1 MKVDDSGALEA
12 YFDGELSQE
21 EAINFEKR
29 LQAEPELRQELELF
43 KRCSTLISQLPKVKV
58 PFDLTKSVLERA
70 ASESPSPFALAD
82 SPVDLSFLTDSALTS
97 NGGESEQGTVSKES
111 EKGYVDDWQQPTI
124 MQRISR
130 AMLWPTMVIIIA
142 IGMYLSRPKDNSAP
156 IQTKPDESE
165 IAEDAANDKPKE
177 LESSVP
183 FLNPPADLNG
193 GPMAETVQND
203 PNVVLLPANDTVEEN
218 VPEVAVQAPD
228 EVQYQIVC
236 SVDKEKFNGDQWRS
250 VLKELG
256 VESDESKAPLEV
268 GVWTLSTTASQR
280 AEALSALK
288 SVPGVTDVQNKA
300 VESVTPPAADISVL
314 TEIKIQ
320 LIEK

>member
-29 LQAEPELRQELELF
+29 LQAEPELRQELESF
-43 KRCSTLISQLPKVKV
+43 KRCSALISQLPKVKV

-70 ASESPSPFALAD
+70 ASESPIPFALAD
-82 SPVDLSFLTDSALTS
+82 SPVDLSFLNDSALTS
-97 NGGESEQGTVSKES
+97 SVGESEQGSVSKEP
-111 EKGYVDDWQQPTI
+111 ENGYVDDWQKPTI
-124 MQRISR
+124 LQRISR

-142 IGMYLSRPKDNSAP
+142 IGLYLSNPKDNSAP

-165 IAEDAANDKPKE
+165 IAEDATKDSPKE

-193 GPMAETVQND
+193 GPMAETVQDN
-203 PNVVLLPANDTVEEN
+203 PNVVLIPANDTVEED

-228 EVQYQIVC
+228 EVQFQIVC

-256 VESDESKAPLEV
+256 VETDESKSPLEV
-268 GVWTLSTTASQR
+268 GVWTLSTSASQR

-300 VESVTPPAADISVL
+300 VETVTPPAADISVL
-314 TEIKIQ
+314 TEIRIQ
-320 LIEK
+320 PVEK

>member
-29 LQAEPELRQELELF
+29 LQAEPELRQELESF
-43 KRCSTLISQLPKVKV
+43 KRCSALISQLPKVKV
-58 PFDLTKSVLERA
+58 PFDLTKSILERA
-70 ASESPSPFALAD
+70 ASESPIPFALAD

-97 NGGESEQGTVSKES
+97 NDGESEQGSVSKES
-111 EKGYVDDWQQPTI
+111 ENGYVDDWQKPTV

-142 IGMYLSRPKDNSAP
+142 IGLYLSNPKDNSAP

-165 IAEDAANDKPKE
+165 IAKDAANDNPKE
-177 LESSVP
+177 LETSVP

-193 GPMAETVQND
+193 GPMAETVQD
-203 PNVVLLPANDTVEEN
+203 PNVVLLPANDTVEED

-236 SVDKEKFNGDQWRS
+236 SVDKEKFNVDQWRS

-256 VESDESKAPLEV
+256 IETDDSKAPLEV
-268 GVWTLSTTASQR
+268 GVWTLSTSASQR

-288 SVPGVTDVQNKA
+288 SVPGVISVQNNA
-300 VESVTPPAADISVL
+300 VNSVNLPAADISVL
-314 TEIKIQ
+314 TEIRIQ
-320 LIEK
+320 PVEE

>member
-29 LQAEPELRQELELF
+29 LQAEPELRQELESF
-43 KRCSTLISQLPKVKV
+43 KRCSALISQLPKVKV

-70 ASESPSPFALAD
+70 ASESPIPFALAD
-82 SPVDLSFLTDSALTS
+82 SPVDLSFLNDSALTS
-97 NGGESEQGTVSKES
+97 SDGESEQGSVSKEP
-111 EKGYVDDWQQPTI
+111 ENGYVDDWQKPTI
-124 MQRISR
+124 LQRISR

-142 IGMYLSRPKDNSAP
+142 IGLYLSNPKDNSAP

-165 IAEDAANDKPKE
+165 IADTPSNDNPKE
-177 LESSVP
+177 LETSVP

-193 GPMAETVQND
+193 GPMAETVQDN
-203 PNVVLLPANDTVEEN
+203 PNVVLIPANDTVEDD

-228 EVQYQIVC
+228 EAQFQIVC

-256 VESDESKAPLEV
+256 VETDDSKAPLEV
-268 GVWTLSTTASQR
+268 GVWTLSTSASQR

-288 SVPGVTDVQNKA
+288 SVPGVVSVQNKA
-300 VESVTPPAADISVL
+300 VESVTPPSADISVL
-314 TEIKIQ
+314 TEIRIQ
-320 LIEK
+320 PVEK

>member
-29 LQAEPELRQELELF
+29 LQAEPELRQELESF

-70 ASESPSPFALAD
+70 ASEAPSPFALAD
-82 SPVDLSFLTDSALTS
+82 SPVDLSFLTDSALKS
-97 NGGESEQGTVSKES
+97 SDGESEQASVSKES
-111 EKGYVDDWQQPTI
+111 ENGYVDDWQKPTI

-142 IGMYLSRPKDNSAP
+142 IGLYLSNPKDNSAP

-165 IAEDAANDKPKE
+165 IAEDRVNDKPKE
-177 LESSVP
+177 LETSVP

-193 GPMAETVQND
+193 GPMETVQED
-203 PNVVLLPANDTVEEN
+203 PNVVLLPANDTVEED
-218 VPEVAVQAPD
+218 VPETVVQAPD
-228 EVQYQIVC
+228 EVQFQIIC
-236 SVDKEKFNGDQWRS
+236 SVDKDKFNGDQWRS

-256 VESDESKAPLEV
+256 VETDDSKAPLEV
-268 GVWTLSTTASQR
+268 GVWTLSTTASKR

-288 SVPGVTDVQNKA
+288 SVPGVADVQNKA
-300 VESVTPPAADISVL
+300 VENVTPPAADISVL
-314 TEIKIQ
+314 TEIRIQ
-320 LIEK
+320 PVEK

>member
-29 LQAEPELRQELELF
+29 LQAEPELRQELESF
-43 KRCSTLISQLPKVKV
+43 KRCSALISQLPKVKV

-82 SPVDLSFLTDSALTS
+82 SPVNLSFLTDAALTS
-97 NGGESEQGTVSKES
+97 SDGESEQGSVSKES
-111 EKGYVDDWQQPTI
+111 ENGYVDDWQKPTI

-142 IGMYLSRPKDNSAP
+142 IGLYLSNPTDNSAP
-156 IQTKPDESE
+156 IQTKPDDSE
-165 IAEDAANDKPKE
+165 IADDAANNKPKE
-177 LESSVP
+177 LETSVP

-193 GPMAETVQND
+193 GPMEETVQND
-203 PNVVLLPANDTVEEN
+203 PNVVLLPANDTVAED

-236 SVDKEKFNGDQWRS
+236 SVDKEKFNWDQWLS
-250 VLKELG
+250 ILKELG
-256 VESDESKAPLEV
+256 VETDESKAPLEV
-268 GVWTLSTTASQR
+268 GVWTLSTSASQR

-314 TEIKIQ
+314 TEIRIQ
-320 LIEK
+320 PVEK

>member
-1 MKVDDSGALEA
+1 MKVDNLEGLGA
-12 YFDGELSQE
+12 YYDGELSPE
-21 EAINFEKR
+21 ETTLIENR
-29 LQAEPELRQELELF
+29 LQTEPELRQELESF
-43 KRCSTLISQLPKVKV
+43 KRVSEMISQLPKFKV
-58 PFDLTKSVLERA
+58 PFDLTKSILERA
-70 ASESPSPFALAD
+70 ATEAPSPFALTD
-82 SPVDLSFLTDSALTS
+82 SPADLDSLTEPDQTS
-97 NGGESEQGTVSKES
+97 NDESVQETISKEP
-111 EKGYVDDWQQPTI
+111 KNNYVDDWQPPTF

-193 GPMAETVQND
+193 GPMAETVQD
-203 PNVVLLPANDTVEEN
+203 PNVVLLPANDTVEES

-228 EVQYQIVC
+228 GVQYQIVC

-256 VESDESKAPLEV
+256 VETDDSKAPLEV
-268 GVWTLSTTASQR
+268 GVWTISTSASQR
-280 AEALSALK
+280 AEALSVLK
-288 SVPGVTDVQNKA
+288 SVPGVVSVQNNA
-300 VESVTPPAADISVL
+300 VNSINLPAADISVL
-314 TEIKIQ
+314 TEIKLQ
-320 LIEK
+320 PVE

>member
-29 LQAEPELRQELELF
+29 LQAEPELRQELESF

-97 NGGESEQGTVSKES
+97 NDGESEQGTVSKES

-203 PNVVLLPANDTVEEN
+203 SDVVLLPANDTVEEN

-228 EVQYQIVC
+228 EVQFQIVC
-236 SVDKEKFNGDQWRS
+236 SVDKEKFNEDQWRS

-256 VESDESKAPLEV
+256 VESDDSKAPLEV

-280 AEALSALK
+280 AEALSTLK
-288 SVPGVTDVQNKA
+288 SVPGVVDVQNKA
-300 VESVTPPAADISVL
+300 IESVTPPAADISVL
-314 TEIKIQ
+314 TEIRIQ
-320 LIEK
+320 PIEK

>member
-29 LQAEPELRQELELF
+29 LQAEPELRLELESF
-43 KRCSTLISQLPKVKV
+43 KRCSALISQLPKVKV

-70 ASESPSPFALAD
+70 ASESPIPFALAD

-97 NGGESEQGTVSKES
+97 NDGESEQGSVSKES
-111 EKGYVDDWQQPTI
+111 ENGYVDDWQKPTI
-124 MQRISR
+124 LQRISR

-142 IGMYLSRPKDNSAP
+142 IGLYLSNPKDNSAP

-165 IAEDAANDKPKE
+165 IAKDAANDNPKE
-177 LESSVP
+177 LETSVP

-193 GPMAETVQND
+193 GPLEAVQED
-203 PNVVLLPANDTVEEN
+203 PNVVLLPANDTVSED

-228 EVQYQIVC
+228 EVLFQIVC

-256 VESDESKAPLEV
+256 VETDDSKAPLEV

-300 VESVTPPAADISVL
+300 VENVTPPAADISVL
-314 TEIKIQ
+314 TEIRIQ
-320 LIEK
+320 PIEK